1 MRLLIV
7 GASGGTGRALV
18 QQALARGDEVTALVR
33 NPARF
38 PIADPRLTVVT
49 GDVMKPETL
58 DAAVRGQDAVLSALG
73 HKRWFHPS
81 RILSTGTRNL
91 IDAMR
96 RHGVRR
102 LVVETALGVGDS
114 WWQMGLYYTLFVK
127 IFILPFYFFDKGR
140 QESVVRGSGL
150 DWTLVRPGAL
160 NHRPSRGV
168 YSEGPRVGH
177 WLWTVSISR
186 SDVAAFMLE
195 QVAGSKYMR
204 ATVGIAD

>member
-1 MRLLIV
+1 MRVLIV

-18 QQALARGDEVTALVR
+18 QQALARGDAVTALVR
-33 NPARF
+33 NAARL
-38 PIADPRLTVVT
+38 PIADPSLTVVL

-73 HKRWFHPS
+73 HKQWFYPT
-81 RILSTGTRNL
+81 RILSIGTQNL

-102 LVVETALGVGDS
+102 LIVETALGVGDA

-127 IFILPFYFFDKGR
+127 VFILPFYFFDKGR
-140 QESVVRGSGL
+140 QEALVRVSGL

-160 NHRPSRGV
+160 NNGPRRGV
-168 YSEGPRVGH
+168 YRQGPRVGH
-177 WLWTVSISR
+177 WLRTVRVSR
-186 SDVAAFMLE
+186 ADVAAFMLD
-195 QVAGSKYMR
+195 QVTDHRYVGS
-204 ATVGIAD
+204 AVGIAN